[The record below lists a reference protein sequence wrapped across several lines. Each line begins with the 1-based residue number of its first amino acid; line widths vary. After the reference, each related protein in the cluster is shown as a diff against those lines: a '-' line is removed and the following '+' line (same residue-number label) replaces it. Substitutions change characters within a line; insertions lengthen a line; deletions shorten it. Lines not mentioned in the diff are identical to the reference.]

1 MLLRVIYFALLFAAN
16 FASAHE
22 RTLTFRSK
30 WIELGENG
38 HEIRAEYVVIESVE
52 LESFI
57 SLHHPG
63 LRGLERSEKIGQ
75 LRERKTRAVDLIEV
89 LGTRYKQKAARHRA
103 LTPSYEADID
113 QRIELAKEGKARLV
127 ALLGEI
133 GEGSEQPEVFAM
145 AAIFPDF
152 GNGVL
157 LQADSEP
164 VLHHSPEDVGEPRK
178 ERVRIFGSAEA
189 GYLDENIQLGELASD
204 TSLFWGDIAA
214 IGLFTVP
221 RDTFHV
227 PGSFGWN
234 PPNVHRQVVDWKG
247 ILLNLAVA
255 DGLIRFGERSVPGG
269 SYQVPMSSEQRAVR
283 QRAFSEIG
291 KAPYLPPEL
300 VGAGPQAKIGI
311 SQVILFTRS
320 ETLAELLYKPL
331 GASLSRTR
339 AFGGDGA
346 LQYDMKISRED
357 LEAVTLEK
365 LRNSIRT
372 TNPYFDRIHVTPNF
386 TYEHSPSN
394 CSRSILEQHV
404 PLRPLTPILKN

>member
-1 MLLRVIYFALLFAAN
+1 MLLRLTCFALVFVAN
-16 FASAHE
+16 LASAHE

-38 HEIRAEYVVIESVE
+38 HEIRAEYVAIESVE
-52 LESFI
+52 LESFV
-57 SLHHPG
+57 SLHHPD
-63 LRGLERSEKIGQ
+63 LRGVERSQKIEQ
-75 LRERKTRAVDLIEV
+75 LKERKSRARDLIDV
-89 LGTRYKQKAARHRA
+89 LGARYKQKAARHGA

-113 QRIELAKEGKARLV
+113 QRIDLAKQGKARLV
-127 ALLGEI
+127 ALLGDI

-152 GNGVL
+152 GDGVL
-157 LQADSEP
+157 LQADNEP
-164 VLHHSPEDVGEPRK
+164 VLHHSPEDIGAPRK
-178 ERVRIFGSAEA
+178 ERVRIFGSGEA

-204 TSLFWGDIAA
+204 TSLYWGDTAA

-234 PPNVHRQVVDWKG
+234 PPHVHRQVVDWKV
-247 ILLNLAVA
+247 ILLNLAIA

-269 SYQVPMSSEQRAVR
+269 SYQVPMSSEHKAIRGRALSGV
-283 QRAFSEIG
+283 G

-300 VGAGPQAKIGI
+300 LGAGPQTKTGI

-320 ETLAELLYKPL
+320 ETLAELMYKPL

-339 AFGGDGA
+339 LFAGDGA
-346 LQYDMKISRED
+346 LQYDMQISRED
-357 LEAVTLEK
+357 LEAVALEK
-365 LRNSIRT
+365 LRYSLRAA
-372 TNPYFDRIHVTPNF
+372 NPYFDRIHVTPNF
-386 TYEHSPSN
+386 TYERTASN
-394 CSRSILEQHV
+394 CARAILDQRT
-404 PLRPLTPILKN
+404 L